1 MLVISP
7 MLCIYQL
14 CKKGN
19 ENIKSKL
26 TALIFSKPNS
36 PVFFFLWFPMKYWTT
51 YKNIF
56 KIITS
61 KVITYHITGDQIYI
75 SVKTDCL
82 QKKKKYVSKRKKNKS
97 FIPNFSK
104 PPSYS
109 ICHSCKPWENDN
121 RKYRER
127 KNDIHDYTIT
137 IIEGYIRHLYRTHVS
152 HTWSRRRNR
161 RKNFLS
167 PIPITFSPLFNLLK
181 WLPDSPNDG
190 FRWGLYTACL
200 LVRN

>member
-1 MLVISP
+1 MLS
-7 MLCIYQL
+7 IYQL
-14 CKKGN
+14 CKKGK

-36 PVFFFLWFPMKYWTT
+36 PVFFFSLISDEILNNIQEYFQNN
-51 YKNIF
+51 YKQ
-56 KIITS
+56 S
-61 KVITYHITGDQIYI
+61 QITYHISGDQIYI

-161 RKNFLS
+161 RKNFFS